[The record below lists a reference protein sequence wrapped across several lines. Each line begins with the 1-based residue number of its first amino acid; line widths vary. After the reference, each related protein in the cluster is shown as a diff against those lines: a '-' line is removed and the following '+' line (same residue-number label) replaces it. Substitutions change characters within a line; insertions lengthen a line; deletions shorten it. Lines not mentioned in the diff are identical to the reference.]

1 MFYNKMSGYLLLL
14 KNMINRIL
22 YSIIT
27 LFLFSCLED
36 LPLEVD
42 SRHYMQE
49 DDVNWFYDAINQ
61 DLFIQIDLNSI
72 GLDNVNHVYI
82 KDLNNLNSEYYEIFD
97 NGEDGDIIPYNG
109 VYSILLSGATESNYT
124 LSVRLDTYNDNLIQD
139 FQYDIN
145 FNSPVIVNDSF
156 YPVIP
161 SEHVLDE
168 NEITFFNMVLAID
181 EPDGRQDIEFVKFY
195 IKKISF
201 FNGSLVNGVCDYTFI
216 EDNDYYWD
224 PTWEMEY
231 IGVNANEQLVYNS
244 EIPMNPIQSDSG
256 CGGFGY
262 VQFKFEVQ
270 DSRGFADIL
279 EIEEP
284 IQICPGVCE

>member
-1 MFYNKMSGYLLLL
+1 MNGFHLLL
-14 KNMINRIL
+14 KNDMMKRIL
-22 YSIIT
+22 YLSSA

-36 LPLEVD
+36 LPFEAD
-42 SRHYMQE
+42 SQQYISNGDISWFYNIDNQE
-49 DDVNWFYDAINQ
+49 LFVQIDVNY
-61 DLFIQIDLNSI
+61 I
-72 GLDNVNHVYI
+72 GLNNVNHVYI
-82 KDLNNLNSEYYEIFD
+82 KDIDNPNSEYYEIFD
-97 NGEDGDIIPYNG
+97 DGDNGDIIPNNG
-109 VYSILLSGATESNYT
+109 IYSILLSDADETSYT
-124 LSVRLDTYNDNLIQD
+124 LNVRLNTYSDNLIQD

-145 FNSPVIVNDSF
+145 FNAPMIIDDSF

-161 SEHVLDE
+161 DEHILDE
-168 NEITFFNMVLAID
+168 EEVTFFNMVLAID
-181 EPDGRQDIEFVKFY
+181 EPDGREDIEFVKFY

-201 FNGSLVNGVCDYTFI
+201 FNGTLVNGLCDYTLVE
-216 EDNDYYWD
+216 EDDYYWD

-231 IGVNANEQLVYNS
+231 IGINENAELVYNS
-244 EIPMNPIQSDSG
+244 QIPMNPIQSDTG

-270 DSRGFADIL
+270 DSKGFSDTL